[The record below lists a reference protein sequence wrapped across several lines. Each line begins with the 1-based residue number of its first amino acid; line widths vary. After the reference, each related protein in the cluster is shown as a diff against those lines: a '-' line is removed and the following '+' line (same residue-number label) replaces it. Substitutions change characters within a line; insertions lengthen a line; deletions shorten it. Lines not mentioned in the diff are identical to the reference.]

1 MLWLLRPE
9 DSGLFAAGR
18 RTLKT
23 AQNGDNFMQKEKL
36 TKEQLYDKT
45 FACWMGKN
53 IGGTLGGPLE
63 GKYWDITDFDFYT
76 QEFDGQ
82 PMENDD
88 LDLQL
93 LNLHTVEQYGVR
105 ITARHLAKEWQSH
118 CFFCMDEYGHA
129 LNNMR
134 RGLTTPVSGWH
145 NNFFTDCM
153 GSPIRSEIWG
163 CLAAGNPELAAYF
176 AYQDATVDHSG
187 GEGVFGEVFFA
198 TVEAMAFYET
208 DPYVL
213 TEKGLEFIPED
224 CATARAIRACMD
236 YHKQGLDWKTAR
248 NKLVEEFHSENFCY
262 APINIAFTMLGLY
275 FGSDFSESI
284 CMATNCGYDTDC
296 TAATIGSI
304 MGIMHG
310 SAYIPEKWI
319 KPIGTSIKTCPPVN
333 GFKIPKDLEE
343 LTERTIKAHEILTAE
358 YENCLDKSIFKIDYD
373 TSKIKFGVPFDSL
386 AEKDLL
392 VSITY
397 GDGHPAIDKNSQKD
411 ILVEIENKMPV
422 EYYGYVYLKAPCGF
436 ESGEKAWFKIA
447 PGEVFTYNSYLK
459 SGAEIR
465 PGYHAAVVIERY
477 AGTTLWTEESVPF
490 SLVPTTNWRISVDG
504 GQSVRAAMPTYE
516 IEFNKYFDTEK
527 EGAVFTAETEMNVPI
542 GFDARLMISC
552 EHPVTLWVDGEKL
565 IDEAHCYPFL
575 PAYHR
580 WAEDYKTFIEK
591 GVHKIKVTAQ
601 KKGDAP
607 LRVAFLAPKTE
618 EACRLCEVIENIYDI
633 D

>member
-187 GEGVFGEVFFA
+187 GEGVFGPIRDGMKRMARTTRVLREAPVA
-198 TVEAMAFYET
+198 CAAKTGSPQLADTLPGGGHYVNSVLIGYAPADDPQIAMAV
-208 DPYVL
+208 VL
-213 TEKGLEFIPED
+213 EYGGGGSN
-224 CATARAIRACMD
+224 A
-236 YHKQGLDWKTAR
+236 
-248 NKLVEEFHSENFCY
+248 
-262 APINIAFTMLGLY
+262 APILRA
-275 FGSDFSESI
+275 
-284 CMATNCGYDTDC
+284 
-296 TAATIGSI
+296 
-304 MGIMHG
+304 
-310 SAYIPEKWI
+310 
-319 KPIGTSIKTCPPVN
+319 V
-333 GFKIPKDLEE
+333 
-343 LTERTIKAHEILTAE
+343 
-358 YENCLDKSIFKIDYD
+358 LDAV
-373 TSKIKFGVPFDSL
+373 FGV
-386 AEKDLL
+386 
-392 VSITY
+392 
-397 GDGHPAIDKNSQKD
+397 
-411 ILVEIENKMPV
+411 
-422 EYYGYVYLKAPCGF
+422 
-436 ESGEKAWFKIA
+436 
-447 PGEVFTYNSYLK
+447 
-459 SGAEIR
+459 
-465 PGYHAAVVIERY
+465 
-477 AGTTLWTEESVPF
+477 
-490 SLVPTTNWRISVDG
+490 
-504 GQSVRAAMPTYE
+504 
-516 IEFNKYFDTEK
+516 
-527 EGAVFTAETEMNVPI
+527 
-542 GFDARLMISC
+542 
-552 EHPVTLWVDGEKL
+552 
-565 IDEAHCYPFL
+565 
-575 PAYHR
+575 
-580 WAEDYKTFIEK
+580 
-591 GVHKIKVTAQ
+591 
-601 KKGDAP
+601 
-607 LRVAFLAPKTE
+607 
-618 EACRLCEVIENIYDI
+618 
-633 D
+633 